1 MAVVEA
7 ILLIGFSIPLWAD
20 RVERLPAAGGRD
32 AACAW
37 SAEQFAW
44 NIHYPGPD
52 GVFGRTDVK
61 LIDAAVE
68 PARARPRRPGGEG
81 RRHHVNQLHLP
92 VDKPVLDPRSAART

>member
-20 RVERLPAAGGRD
+20 RVDDSRAEKD
-32 AACAW
+32 ATVVRVIAQ
-37 SAEQFAW
+37 QFAW

-61 LIDAAVE
+61 LDRRRRATRSAST
-68 PARARPRRPGGEG
+68 ARTRRPRTTSPPSTSSTCR
-81 RRHHVNQLHLP
+81 
-92 VDKPVLDPRSAART
+92 